1 MPTVIVPSPLRRQ
14 TEGQSRVQVE
24 GSTVGAAID
33 HLDQQYPGVKSHLC
47 DEGGQIKPYIN
58 VFVNGDEIRALQ
70 GIGTALTEKDEV
82 SIVPA
87 MAGGGNHHTQVTY
100 EDATDTLTDY
110 DRTRYD
116 RQMMIEGWGAEG
128 QSKLKASS
136 VFVAGAGGLGSPVSI
151 YLAIAGVGEL
161 RLCDADRPELS
172 NLNRQILHTDKRIGE
187 LKAVSAE
194 KTLRELNP
202 TIKIVTYS
210 DYLDENSVERIVG
223 KPDII
228 VDCLD
233 NFETRYLLNSY
244 CVENNIPFV
253 HGAIWGMMGQVTFL
267 HPPETPC
274 LRCLVPKPPP
284 KELFPVVG
292 VTPGIIGCIQ
302 AMEVLKYLVGVGTP
316 LKGRLLVFDGEE
328 MTFNSA
334 NVIRT
339 PSCQECGSTNGK

>member
-1 MPTVIVPSPLRRQ
+1 MPTVIVPSPRRRH
-14 TEGQSRVQVE
+14 TEGQSRVQVD
-24 GSTVGAAID
+24 GSTVSVVID
-33 HLDQQYPGVKSHLC
+33 NLDQQYPGVKSRLC

-70 GIGTALTEKDEV
+70 GIGTVLAEKDEV

-87 MAGGGNHHTQVTY
+87 MAGGSSDHMAVRN
-100 EDATDTLTDY
+100 DTLTDY
-110 DRTRYD
+110 DKTRYD
-116 RQMMIEGWGAEG
+116 RQMMIEGWGEEG
-128 QSKLKASS
+128 QAKLKTSS
-136 VFVAGAGGLGSPVSI
+136 VFIAGAGGLGSPVSI

-161 RLCDADRPELS
+161 RICDADRPELS
-172 NLNRQILHTDKRIGE
+172 NLNRQILHTDERIGE

-194 KTLRELNP
+194 KTLGELNP

-210 DYLDENSVERIVG
+210 DYLDENSVERLVG

-244 CVENNIPFV
+244 CVEHDIPFV
-253 HGAIWGMMGQVTFL
+253 HGAIWGMIGQVTFL

-274 LRCLVPKPPP
+274 LLCLVPKPPP

-302 AMEVLKYLVGVGTP
+302 AMEVLKFLTGVGTP

-328 MTFNSA
+328 MTFNSVNIKRA
-334 NVIRT
+334 S
-339 PSCQECGSTNGK
+339 SCQECGSKY